1 MWLISKAVKAVA
13 KAVTGG
19 NKSSSSSSSNKGS
32 SSSSSNKNSSSS
44 SSSNRSSSA
53 SSTQSSVR
61 SNATANR
68 NAATW
73 WNTSSNKSSSSS
85 GWSSSSK
92 SSSAWAGSVAWFSS
106 TPSITGWIWWI
117 SSSNKSSSSSGWS
130 SSSKS
135 SSSGG
140 SSTKV
145 TWSVKWPNVVTTNST
160 APVASAI
167 NGWTILANWTI
178 VGWTS
183 TKSSGGS
190 TSKVS
195 PTITWGVASVAWG
208 WTRLA
213 NWAIVGW
220 IWNTGINTGVWVNNT
235 LTNFRSSVGWGS
247 SGSGSTKS
255 TVASNWLM
263 SYNYTQNNANGSP
276 AVSSLAWGKIGY
288 ADWSVY
294 DPKTW
299 KTTYPSSNVATKNGL
314 WGISIWW
321 LSSITSWLKTGTTPK
336 YDYTQQN
343 ANGSPAVSSW
353 ADWTIRYADW
363 TVYDP
368 KTWLTTNIKTWETV
382 NAHGD
387 AGKATDEQIIQAA
400 NNKANNAAPSNSS
413 TQNPISKGWS
423 GWTQWTQNTKSNQS
437 AMSIILN
444 SLNADKWGSSLISE
458 SLDTGWNRSIA
469 SQESMSDNW
478 DGTQTYIAPNW
489 KTYLIWLNEDWQYVT
504 QSNYDGQWF
513 TVWDWSDKDA
523 LVDYIRSQNGSD
535 GINRSNVDNK
545 DAYKWAGAQ
554 IEWTYVAPSGKEYD
568 ILTGTWEN
576 AGKTWFINI
585 NWEAQWFD
593 SQAAALNYIDQ
604 RNPVGNK
611 DLAKNTALPTLADR
625 GSYDGEIPETGQESI
640 DEQNEWNQDEWDE
653 RDQEIADLRD
663 EIDALRAE
671 LERSSDEI
679 DNEKAGIIGDWLSSV
694 DDFTTRMNDA
704 VADLEE
710 KSQML
715 QDNERMRRAR
725 QRAAE
730 LAAKW
735 YLTSEQVAQVANY
748 SLTDYNK
755 ELEASAL
762 EAAKALAELK
772 INLGQKRQDY
782 INAIMNQRTLNAS
795 DKQSQINYIN
805 DWYTKY
811 IDSIDAK
818 MATADQFYHGLIS
831 SNLQMNAQ
839 QELWYD
845 SIIRQNDAQN
855 IVNDRNQQK
864 AFTDTE
870 YRRQYI
876 LNNITDANLH
886 AYANQAINY
895 LINQGTFIYPWKS
908 NADNKRILAEQI
920 SKVTDVARQLQLANQ
935 KDLAKVS

>member
-1 MWLISKAVKAVA
+1 MWIIWKAA
-13 KAVTGG
+13 KAVVNTVTRAVTWGG
-19 NKSSSSSSSNKGS
+19 
-32 SSSSSNKNSSSS
+32 SSNKNSSSNS
-44 SSSNRSSSA
+44 SNKNSSSN
-53 SSTQSSVR
+53 
-61 SNATANR
+61 
-68 NAATW
+68 
-73 WNTSSNKSSSSS
+73 SSNKNSSSNSS
-85 GWSSSSK
+85 RQTAAQNNKPSTPSRPSGGGSTGWTKSGGSTGWTK
-92 SSSAWAGSVAWFSS
+92 SSTAWAGSVAWFSPSPSIGSIWWTSSGGWSLNSSRQAAAQNNKPS
-106 TPSITGWIWWI
+106 TPSRP
-117 SSSNKSSSSSGWS
+117 SGWG

-135 SSSGG
+135 SG
-140 SSTKV
+140 
-145 TWSVKWPNVVTTNST
+145 WSISWTT
-160 APVASAI
+160 P
-167 NGWTILANWTI
+167 
-178 VGWTS
+178 
-183 TKSSGGS
+183 
-190 TSKVS
+190 
-195 PTITWGVASVAWG
+195 VASVAWG

-213 NWAIVGW
+213 NGTVVGKTVPWGVASMAWWWTRLANWTVVGW
-220 IWNTGINTGVWVNNT
+220 IWWTSIWWLPWIWGTSS
-235 LTNFRSSVGWGS
+235 LTNFRNVVSPTTSTGTGTTKGSWASWLFWLGAINTLREYAKNANPTSKSGS
-247 SGSGSTKS
+247 STSGSWASWLFWLGAINTLRNAVKNSTPKFDYTKE
-255 TVASNWLM
+255 
-263 SYNYTQNNANGSP
+263 NANGSP
-276 AVSSLAWGKIGY
+276 ARMSGANGTIIYEDG
-288 ADWSVY
+288 SVY

-299 KTTYPSSNVATKNGL
+299 VTTYPKTWEVINAQWDNWK
-314 WGISIWW
+314 
-321 LSSITSWLKTGTTPK
+321 LSEQEII
-336 YDYTQQN
+336 QN
-343 ANGSPAVSSW
+343 ANN
-353 ADWTIRYADW
+353 R
-363 TVYDP
+363 
-368 KTWLTTNIKTWETV
+368 
-382 NAHGD
+382 
-387 AGKATDEQIIQAA
+387 Q
-400 NNKANNAAPSNSS
+400 NNSALWNSS
-413 TQNPISKGWS
+413 TWNPIQWS
-423 GWTQWTQNTKSNQS
+423 WGWTRSTQNTKTNQS
-437 AMSIILN
+437 AMSMILN
-444 SLNADKWGSSLISE
+444 SLNEDQWWASMISNA
-458 SLDTGWNRSIA
+458 LDTGWNRTIE
-469 SQESMSDNW
+469 SQERWVVTNE
-478 DGTQTYIAPNW
+478 DGTQTYIAPNG
-489 KTYLIWLNEDWQYVT
+489 KQYLIGTDDNWNLAFISQWKDTAWEVQNIQDSDWNIINDV
-504 QSNYDGQWF
+504 N
-513 TVWDWSDKDA
+513 A
-523 LVDYIRSQNGSD
+523 LVDYIRSQNGTD

-545 DAYKWAGAQ
+545 DAYKWAGAE

-593 SQAAALNYIDQ
+593 SQNAALDYID
-604 RNPVGNK
+604 RNNPVWNK
-611 DLAKNTALPTLADR
+611 DLAKNTALPSLADR
-625 GSYDGEIPETGQESI
+625 GSYDGEIPETGLDAI
-640 DEQNEWNQDEWDE
+640 DEQNEWNQDERDE

-663 EIDALRAE
+663 EIAALRDQ
-671 LERSSDEI
+671 LENSSDEI
-679 DNEKAGIIGDWLSSV
+679 DREKAGIIWDWLWSV
-694 DDFTTRMNDA
+694 EDFTTQMNDA
-704 VADLEE
+704 VADLQE

-715 QDNERMRRAR
+715 QDNERMRWAR

-762 EAAKALAELK
+762 EAAKAIAELK

-782 INAIMNQRTLNAS
+782 INAIMSQRTLNAS

-811 IDSIDAK
+811 IDSIDSK

-895 LINQGTFIYPWKS
+895 LINQGKFIYPWKS

>member
-1 MWLISKAVKAVA
+1 MWIIKSAIKAVA
-13 KAVTGG
+13 KAVTWG
-19 NKSSSSSSSNKGS
+19 SSSNKNSSS

-44 SSSNRSSSA
+44 SSSSSNKSTAA
-53 SSTQSSVR
+53 SNTQSSVR

-73 WNTSSNKSSSSS
+73 WNTGSSSNKTTSSSSS
-85 GWSSSSK
+85 GTK
-92 SSSAWAGSVAWFSS
+92 SSTTWAGSVAWFSS
-106 TPSITGWIWWI
+106 IPSITSWIWWI

-130 SSSKS
+130 SSS

-145 TWSVKWPNVVTTNST
+145 TWSVKWANVVTTNST
-160 APVASAI
+160 APVASAA

-178 VGWTS
+178 VGWTP
-183 TKSSGGS
+183 TTSSGGS
-190 TSKVS
+190 STKVS
-195 PTITWGVASVAWG
+195 PTIPWGVASVKWG
-208 WTRLA
+208 GTLMSNWTV
-213 NWAIVGW
+213 VGW
-220 IWNTGINTGVWVNNT
+220 VNPIWGISTGTSS

-247 SGSGSTKS
+247 SSGWTKS

-294 DPKTW
+294 DPATW
-299 KTTYPSSNVATKNGL
+299 KTTYPSSSVATKNALG
-314 WGISIWW
+314 WISFGWINWVGW
-321 LSSITSWLKTGTTPK
+321 LNSASSPLKTSSTPK
-336 YDYTQQN
+336 FDYTKEN
-343 ANGSPAVSSW
+343 ANGSPAVASW
-353 ADWTIRYADW
+353 ADWTIKYADW
-363 TVYDP
+363 TAYDP
-368 KTWLTTNIKTWETV
+368 KTWLTTNVKTWEV
-382 NAHGD
+382 INAHGD

-400 NNKANNAAPSNSS
+400 NDKANNVASWNSS
-413 TQNPISKGWS
+413 TYNPIAKGWS

-458 SLDTGWNRSIA
+458 SLDTGWNRTIA

-478 DGTQTYIAPNW
+478 DWTQTYIAPNW
-489 KTYLIWLNEDWQYVT
+489 KTYLIWQNEDWQFVT

-513 TVWDWSDKDA
+513 TVWDWSDKNA
-523 LVDYIRSQNGSD
+523 LVDYIRSQNGTD
-535 GINRSNVDNK
+535 GINRSNVNNR

-593 SQAAALNYIDQ
+593 SQDAALNYIDQ

-611 DLAKNTALPTLADR
+611 DLAKNTALPNLADR
-625 GSYDGEIPETGQESI
+625 GSYDGEIPETGLDAI

-920 SKVTDVARQLQLANQ
+920 SKITDVARQLQLANQ